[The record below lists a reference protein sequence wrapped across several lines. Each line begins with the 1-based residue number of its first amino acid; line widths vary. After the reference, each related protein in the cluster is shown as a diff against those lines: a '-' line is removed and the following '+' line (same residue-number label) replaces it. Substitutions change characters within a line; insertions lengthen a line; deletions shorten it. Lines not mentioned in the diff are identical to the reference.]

1 MSICNNHFDLW
12 LGDQVA
18 KQRIQ
23 MINLNKAQLGSP
35 INNILVYVIYAS
47 IILMEI
53 TRNVYIRK
61 SLVSG

>member
-1 MSICNNHFDLW
+1 MSICNNHFSVV
-12 LGDQVA
+12 GRSSGKA
-18 KQRIQ
+18 KIQ
-23 MINLNKAQLGSP
+23 MLNLNKAQLGLP
-35 INNILVYVIYAS
+35 INNILVYVIYVS